1 MDAADCLRR
10 VPLLKGLDPESIAL
24 LATHTRSV
32 SFPANAMIVER
43 GEVGVPLFVVLEGR
57 AGVTDPAPFPELDEA
72 TLESGDSFGAM
83 SLLDDEPHSTA
94 IQALDDVR
102 LLVLDRA
109 DFRDVLAAS
118 PATALQILES
128 LSIQIR
134 GAHAHISSLSEKAMR
149 DPLTGILNRRA
160 YEERI
165 KEEVGRTLRYDD
177 HFALILIDVDQ
188 FKSINDE
195 FGHDVGDTVLIWMGR
210 LLTEHTRSADTPFRI
225 GGDEFA
231 ILAPATRGEVAHH
244 VTQRIVNV
252 LAEAR
257 PRVDF
262 EVKVTASAGYACCPD
277 HGASV
282 DALFTQ
288 ADSALY
294 RAKQSGRNRICGPDE
309 H

>member
-1 MDAADCLRR
+1 MDVADCLRR
-10 VPLLKGLDPESIAL
+10 VPLLQGLDPESIAL

-57 AGVTDPAPFPELDEA
+57 AGVTDPPPVSELDEA
-72 TLESGDSFGAM
+72 TFESGDSFGAM

-94 IQALDDVR
+94 IQALDDIR

-118 PATALQILES
+118 PTTALQLLES
-128 LSIQIR
+128 LSIQLR
-134 GAHAHISSLSEKAMR
+134 GADAHISSLSDKAMR

-165 KEEVGRTLRYDD
+165 EEEVGRTLRYDD
-177 HFALILIDVDQ
+177 HFSLVLIDVDQ

-195 FGHDVGDTVLIWMGR
+195 FGHDVGDSVLVWMGR

-257 PRVDF
+257 PRLDF
-262 EVKVTASAGYACCPD
+262 DVQVTASAGYACCPE

-282 DALFTQ
+282 DALFTK

-294 RAKQSGRNRICGPDE
+294 RAKQSGRNRICGPGE